1 MTMKETK
8 IEKMYQKVEKN
19 LDEIEGTMLYFLWV
33 TEYNKSE
40 YYLVVLIDK
49 IGFVKERFWRMSIQI
64 IVDSCCDTTPTL
76 RNAME
81 FKIAPLTV
89 SAGPSSFLDD
99 GNLPIAAL
107 LTAMK
112 SSKEPATSACPS
124 PESYAELM
132 RQSDKSIVVTLSSK
146 LSGSYNSAV
155 VAKNMVLEDSPEKE
169 IYVLDSRSASAGQL
183 RIALLLRQW
192 IDGGVEFSELVKKA
206 EAFLTGMKTFFV
218 LEDLSNLVKNGR
230 ISRVAGIMGTML
242 SIRPIMGENGK
253 GEIIQLDKVRGTQNA
268 MNRLVE
274 IVAEHLRKMQT
285 ASQTMII
292 SYCNCSQ
299 RAMELKE
306 AFLKR
311 CPALQDV
318 ILVPAGGVSTVYA
331 NDGGIVLAV

>member
-1 MTMKETK
+1 
-8 IEKMYQKVEKN
+8 
-19 LDEIEGTMLYFLWV
+19 
-33 TEYNKSE
+33 
-40 YYLVVLIDK
+40 
-49 IGFVKERFWRMSIQI
+49 
-64 IVDSCCDTTPTL
+64 
-76 RNAME
+76 
-81 FKIAPLTV
+81 
-89 SAGPSSFLDD
+89 
-99 GNLPIAAL
+99 
-107 LTAMK
+107 
-112 SSKEPATSACPS
+112 
-124 PESYAELM
+124 
-132 RQSDKSIVVTLSSK
+132 
-146 LSGSYNSAV
+146 
-155 VAKNMVLEDSPEKE
+155 
-169 IYVLDSRSASAGQL
+169 
-183 RIALLLRQW
+183 
-192 IDGGVEFSELVKKA
+192 
-206 EAFLTGMKTFFV
+206 
-218 LEDLSNLVKNGR
+218 
-230 ISRVAGIMGTML
+230 ML